1 MPEMNR
7 QITLAARPYGF
18 PKDSDF
24 KLVETAIPN
33 PGDGDLLIKNE
44 FMSVDPY
51 MRGRMNATKSY
62 AANVEIGD
70 VMVGGTVGQ
79 VLESNHPDYQS
90 GDIVQASLGWQTH
103 GVANGEGARKVDPSL
118 APISTSLGVL
128 GMPGLT
134 AYFGLLDVTKPVA
147 GETVVVSAASGA
159 VGSVVGQIAKIKGC
173 RTIGCAGTD
182 EKVRYV
188 LDDLGFDGAF
198 NYKTSDDYAKSFGDL
213 CPDGVDVYFDNVGGP
228 ITDAVF
234 PLFNIKGRVAV
245 CGQIAQYN
253 ATEPPVGP
261 RLLWHCIVKRLRIQ
275 GLLVFDWA
283 DQHDQALREMSQW
296 VTSGQITYREDIVE
310 GIENA
315 PEAFMGLLRGDH
327 IGKRL
332 VKLS

>member
-1 MPEMNR
+1 MAEMNKK
-7 QITLAARPYGF
+7 ITLAARPRGF
-18 PKDSDF
+18 PKESDF
-24 KLVETAIPN
+24 ELVETPIPQ
-33 PGDGDLLIKNE
+33 PGRDEFLIKSQY
-44 FMSVDPY
+44 MSVDPY
-51 MRGRMNATKSY
+51 MRGRMNEGATY
-62 AANVEIGD
+62 AKGVDIGE
-70 VMVGGTVGQ
+70 VMVGGAVGR
-79 VLESNHPDYQS
+79 VIESNHADFAV
-90 GDIVQASLGWQTH
+90 GDIVNVGIGWQTH
-103 GVANGEGARKVDPSL
+103 GISDGTGARKVDRSL

-134 AYFGLLDVTKPVA
+134 AYFGFLHVTEPVA

-159 VGSVVGQIAKIKGC
+159 VGSVVGQIARIKGC
-173 RTIGCAGTD
+173 RVIGIAGSD
-182 EKVRYV
+182 EKISYL
-188 LDDLGFDGAF
+188 LDDLKFDGAF
-198 NYKTSDDYAKSFGDL
+198 NYKTTDDYGAALSQL
-213 CPDGVDVYFDNVGGP
+213 CPDGVDIYFDNVGGP

-234 PLFNIKGRVAV
+234 SLFNVKARIAV
-245 CGQIAQYN
+245 CGQIDQYN

-283 DQHDQALREMSQW
+283 DEYDQALAEMAQW